1 MIADL
6 YQQSVF
12 TRYHSD
18 KHFSEFLPTRWR
30 QNQLAETT
38 WNKLRVRHPVI
49 RVFMPTMYNHDVAK
63 KTGNNRK
70 TPPEE
75 YRATVNG

>member
-1 MIADL
+1 MITDL

-30 QNQLAETT
+30 Q
-38 WNKLRVRHPVI
+38 KS
-49 RVFMPTMYNHDVAK
+49 
-63 KTGNNRK
+63 TGTDNMEQITRASPYY
-70 TPPEE
+70 TPIHAHYVQPW
-75 YRATVNG
+75 RR